1 MGSGKGN
8 ALMGLNLTL
17 KIKNHKLYA
26 QFLLDDLNI
35 SRQKDSDKENYQS
48 GFIQNKYGYQIGTKI

>member
-1 MGSGKGN
+1 MGSEKGN

-17 KIKNHKLYA
+17 KIKNHKFYG
-26 QFLLDDLNI
+26 QFVLDDLNI
-35 SRQKDSDKENYQS
+35 SRRKDSDPNYQE